1 MKKIISLAILLVFV
15 SHLYSQV
22 KSPEEFLGY
31 KIGTKIT
38 PHWKMLD
45 YYRHV
50 ASQVPSMVKYEQYGE
65 SVEGRPLYVFYV
77 SSPTNISRLEDIR
90 ENNMKIAGEVNGQ
103 ASLSNMPAI
112 VWMSNNAHG
121 NETSSGE
128 AAMMTLY
135 ELVNPA
141 NATTKKELE
150 KTLVVIDPCLNP
162 DGTERYNNWQNG
174 ILGVKYNPSTYARE
188 HNEPWPSGRLNHY
201 YFDLNRDWAWQ
212 TQQES
217 ELRAKLYNR
226 WLPHIHVDF
235 HEQGINAPYY
245 FPPAAEPLHEVITP
259 WQREFQGTIGKH
271 NAKYFDKQGWLYFT
285 KERFDLFYPSYGDTY
300 PVYSGAIGMT
310 YEKAG
315 NGSAGLGVYTADK
328 DTLTLVDRAIQH
340 HASGMNVIEIVAQNA
355 DRVVAE
361 FQKFYEAANAG
372 ELSTYNS
379 YLVKY
384 DSTQRSRINALI
396 TLLDKNKIR
405 YYAGEGTFKGV
416 NYSTKKNESYT
427 ANNKDLVI
435 PGNQPKGALVRVLFE
450 PEAKLKD
457 SVTYDIT
464 AWSLPYVYGLQ
475 GLASSTKVSNG
486 KAYILEPVKNVLEDG
501 FGYAFKWDG
510 FSSAQLLSVLLQ
522 HKIVAKASEYPFK
535 INDVD
540 FPRGSILIMT
550 NPNKTID
557 YKKILKEEADRFAVK
572 LYAVESGIL
581 EGGKDLGSSDVFTVK
596 APRVMMLA
604 GEEQRALNVGEVW
617 NYFDR
622 QLQYPITLVNP
633 KDFGRVKWTDIDIF
647 IMPKGNYSFL
657 KDKAQAEMFANWIKA
672 GGKVIALESSVAQ
685 LSSQPWSSV
694 KIVPQ
699 DTAVK
704 VKESP
709 FKPYANR
716 ERESLK
722 DYTGGAI
729 YKVDFDATHPL
740 MYGNKEYYT
749 LKQDAILY
757 QYFKEGVGWNVAY
770 VKENAL
776 MSGFVGQHLH
786 KKLKNGLVF
795 GVQDVGA
802 GTVIYLAD
810 NVLFRNFWDSGKL
823 IMANALFQVQ

>member
-1 MKKIISLAILLVFV
+1 MKKIVSLTTLLILFISAFAQI
-15 SHLYSQV
+15 

-31 KIGTKIT
+31 KVGTKIT

-45 YYRHV
+45 YYRYI
-50 ASQVPSMVKYEQYGE
+50 AAQAPDMVKYEQYGE
-65 SVEGRPLYVFYV
+65 SVEGRPLFVFYV
-77 SSPTNISRLEDIR
+77 SSPANITRLEDIR
-90 ENNMKIAGEVNGQ
+90 LNNLKIAGELEGS
-103 ASLSNMPAI
+103 ATLSNMPAI

-128 AAMMTLY
+128 AAMLTLY
-135 ELVNPA
+135 ELVNPK
-141 NATTKKELE
+141 NAKTKKELIN
-150 KTLVVIDPCLNP
+150 TLVVIDPSLNP

-174 ILGVKYNPSTYARE
+174 ILGVKYNPELYARE

-271 NAKYFDKQGWLYFT
+271 NAAYFDKKGWLYFT

-315 NGSAGLGVYTADK
+315 NGSAGLGVYTADR

-340 HASGMNVIEIVAQNA
+340 HASGMNMVEIVAQHA
-355 DRVVAE
+355 DRVVEE
-361 FQKFYEAANAG
+361 FQKFYQQANAG
-372 ELSTYNS
+372 NLATYQS
-379 YLVKY
+379 YVIKY
-384 DSTQRSRINALI
+384 DPAQEARMRSLAE
-396 TLLDKNKIR
+396 LLDKNKIR
-405 YYAGEGTFKGV
+405 YYASSGTIKGID
-416 NYSTKKNESYT
+416 YSTKKNENYT
-427 ANNKDLVI
+427 LKEKDLVI

-450 PEAKLKD
+450 PEAKLSD

-475 GLASSTKVSNG
+475 GLASSTKVTQTKTYAFEQVNNS
-486 KAYILEPVKNVLEDG
+486 LSVG

-510 FSSAQLLSVLLQ
+510 FASAQLLSALLQ
-522 HKIVAKASEYPFK
+522 NKIAVKASEYAFK
-535 INDVD
+535 MNGVD
-540 FPRGSILIMT
+540 FPRGSILVLI
-550 NPNKTID
+550 NADKSAAYSNSIKN
-557 YKKILKEEADRFAVK
+557 EADRFAVK
-572 LYAVESGIL
+572 LYPIQSGIL
-581 EGGKDLGSSDVFTVK
+581 EGGKDLGSSDVKTIK
-596 APRVMMLA
+596 APKVMMIA
-604 GEEQRALNVGEVW
+604 GDEQRALNVGEVW
-617 NYFDR
+617 SYFDR

-633 KDFGRVKWTDIDIF
+633 KDISRVKWSDVNVF
-647 IMPKGNYSFL
+647 IMPRGNYSFL
-657 KDKAQAEMFANWIKA
+657 KDKTQAEAFANWIKA
-672 GGKVIALESSVAQ
+672 GGKVIALENSVAQ
-685 LSSQPWSSV
+685 LASQPWSSIKAV
-694 KIVPQ
+694 KQ
-699 DTAVK
+699 DTTLKA
-704 VKESP
+704 KEDPLKS
-709 FKPYANR
+709 YADR

-722 DYTGGAI
+722 EYTGGAI
-729 YKVDFDATHPL
+729 YKVQFDATHPL

-749 LKQDAILY
+749 LKQDASLY
-757 QYFKEGVGWNVAY
+757 QYFKDGQGWNVAY
-770 VKENAL
+770 LKDNAL
-776 MSGFVGQHLH
+776 MSGFVGQHLSQQ
-786 KKLKNGLVF
+786 LKNGLIF

-802 GTVIYLAD
+802 GSVIYLVD